1 MEEDLKHWKNVKQWR
16 QYSLF
21 IPFVINI
28 WYTTT
33 TKWESRNCTQ
43 KPIVSVDDIWH
54 SELQLDE
61 VNTDKVSLN
70 KHFKFHHLVVAYQPV
85 WRHLFISFLTVSQPE
100 EGSTFPLSF
109 LDQCFMEKLASALPP
124 ESLLMELYPQHRW
137 WHQLSLGSFQEM
149 SLLWFKAHNY
159 CP

>member
-1 MEEDLKHWKNVKQWR
+1 MLGSLGQNVQK
-16 QYSLF
+16 SPMDPTLINNDDSIPALF

-100 EGSTFPLSF
+100 EGSIVPLSF
-109 LDQCFMEKLASALPP
+109 LDQCFME
-124 ESLLMELYPQHRW
+124 
-137 WHQLSLGSFQEM
+137 
-149 SLLWFKAHNY
+149 
-159 CP
+159 